1 MLHGFLALYY
11 MYRDLTSTL
20 VANGGEAVEVMLP
33 PDSLLAK
40 QVFSICGLKEL
51 AAERLIRA
59 MASARPVGVA
69 LIEGW
74 YEL

>member
-1 MLHGFLALYY
+1 VLHGFLASYY
-11 MYRDLTSTL
+11 MSRDFTSTL
-20 VANGGEAVEVMLP
+20 VANGGTVEVILP

-69 LIEGW
+69 LIEG
-74 YEL
+74 